1 MLLTFFSAMEG
12 AIKSAMESAVKGV
25 MLYSAKARYSRRSL
39 ALTTQPPID
48 QR

>member
-1 MLLTFFSAMEG
+1 MASA
-12 AIKSAMESAVKGV
+12 IESV